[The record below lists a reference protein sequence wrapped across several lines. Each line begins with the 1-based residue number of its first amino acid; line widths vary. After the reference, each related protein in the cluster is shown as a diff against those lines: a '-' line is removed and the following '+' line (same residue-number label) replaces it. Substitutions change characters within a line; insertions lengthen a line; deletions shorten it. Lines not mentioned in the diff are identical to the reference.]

1 MNTERNESFA
11 GMCIPLAAHRATS
24 AEAVELTEKDMSGL
38 EGVSPL
44 YRAMRTTFK
53 NKLGNPHL
61 VGPEIR
67 MALLAN
73 EGEIAYTAAQVL
85 DDLLL
90 TAAQVQ
96 ANAKLEQP
104 LPLSRVVSHMGM
116 CKVLNAL
123 SAANRKS
130 GTRLFVRTDDGDNEA
145 PILDPAEFVEP
156 VREDLLSQTGTFR
169 ITGLFRDDESR
180 QYGLLLTRS
189 RVLVLL
195 PLDDPRWSWERIKD
209 VLDMPS
215 HLVGTIARGGKS
227 SEWMPEC
234 DARIEGQR
242 ELEGMLQ
249 VETA

>member
-1 MNTERNESFA
+1 MNIERNDSFT
-11 GMCIPLAAHRATS
+11 GLCIPLAAHRATS

-67 MALLAN
+67 MALLSD
-73 EGEIAYTAAQVL
+73 EGGIPYTAAQVL

-104 LPLSRVVSHMGM
+104 LPLSRVASHMGM

-130 GTRLFVRTDDGDNEA
+130 GTRLLVRTDDGCAEA
-145 PILDPAEFVEP
+145 PILEPGDFVEP
-156 VREDLLSQTGTFR
+156 VREDVLSQTGTFK
-169 ITGLFRDDESR
+169 ITGLFRDAESR
-180 QYGLLLTRS
+180 QFGLLLTRS

-195 PLDDPRWSWERIKD
+195 PLEDPLWNWGNIKNS
-209 VLDMPS
+209 LDEPS
-215 HLVGTIARGGKS
+215 HLVGTIIRTCKS
-227 SEWMPEC
+227 SDWMPAS
-234 DARIEGQR
+234 DARVESQQ
-242 ELEGMLQ
+242 ELEGIQ

>member
-1 MNTERNESFA
+1 MKIERNESFT
-11 GMCIPLAAHRATS
+11 GLYIPLAAHRATI
-24 AEAVELTEKDMSGL
+24 AEAVELTERDMSGL

-44 YRAMRTTFK
+44 YRTMRTMFK
-53 NKLGNPHL
+53 NKLGNPRL

-67 MALLAN
+67 MTLLVH
-73 EGEIAYTAAQVL
+73 EGEISYTAAQVL

-104 LPLSRVVSHMGM
+104 LPLSQVVGHLGM

-130 GTRLFVRTDDGDNEA
+130 GTRLFVRTDGGDTEA
-145 PILDPAEFVEP
+145 PILDPGDFVEP
-156 VREDLLSQTGTFR
+156 VREDVLSQTGTFR
-169 ITGLFRDDESR
+169 ITGLFRDAESR

-195 PLDDPRWSWERIKD
+195 PLDDPRWSWDRIKD

-215 HLVGTIARGGKS
+215 HLVGTIVREGKS
-227 SEWMPEC
+227 SEWMPER